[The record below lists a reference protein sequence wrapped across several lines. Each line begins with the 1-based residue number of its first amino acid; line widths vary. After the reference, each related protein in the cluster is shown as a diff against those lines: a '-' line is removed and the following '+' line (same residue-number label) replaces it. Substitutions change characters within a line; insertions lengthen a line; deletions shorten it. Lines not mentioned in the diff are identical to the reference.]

1 MNLYSQEDDYFSR
14 LDHKIVLP
22 FPSKY
27 DIEVVFYPI
36 GRDVTG
42 YFLKVYDPCDG
53 TNFNKSYHKTEGC
66 QKYAVGNSLYSTII
80 KEIKEVASEL
90 IFKNENRPEEELEK
104 LLELVSKPIEKS
116 IRKIDGLYES
126 HVKNY
131 YCDYTGRVLGNAR
144 IYISGKKIDNGSLHV
159 ISLIGERSEQVAK
172 QSKQIIEDT
181 FNTKVTYREYTNFKQ
196 LYVDKSLDV
205 TKIIICLNEKNER
218 LNCIVDKVFNIIID
232 TDAIKSYYYLT
243 APLAF
248 RGDQQ

>member
-1 MNLYSQEDDYFSR
+1 MNLYHQEDDYFSR

-53 TNFNKSYHKTEGC
+53 TNFNKSYYKTEGC

-181 FNTKVTYREYTNFKQ
+181 FNTKVTYREYINFKQ

-232 TDAIKSYYYLT
+232 TDAIKSYHYLT

>member
-1 MNLYSQEDDYFSR
+1 MTASS
-14 LDHKIVLP
+14 LP
-22 FPSKY
+22 
-27 DIEVVFYPI
+27 
-36 GRDVTG
+36 
-42 YFLKVYDPCDG
+42 
-53 TNFNKSYHKTEGC
+53 
-66 QKYAVGNSLYSTII
+66 
-80 KEIKEVASEL
+80 
-90 IFKNENRPEEELEK
+90 
-104 LLELVSKPIEKS
+104 
-116 IRKIDGLYES
+116 DGLYDS

-181 FNTKVTYREYTNFKQ
+181 FNTNVIYREYTNFKQ